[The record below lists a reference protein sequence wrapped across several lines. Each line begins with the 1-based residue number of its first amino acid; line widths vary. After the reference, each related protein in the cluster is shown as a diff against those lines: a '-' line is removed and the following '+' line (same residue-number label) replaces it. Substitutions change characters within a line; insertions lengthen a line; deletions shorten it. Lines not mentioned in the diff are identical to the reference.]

1 MEYDTLYASNEREV
15 AYTGGAQYQ
24 NPGGAQYQNPGAAQ
38 YQNYNLLSQV
48 RDTHTLQLEQSI
60 LEEGYFNYLFSSKLL
75 NTEAWL
81 QKE

>member
-15 AYTGGAQYQ
+15 AYT
-24 NPGGAQYQNPGAAQ
+24 GGAQYQNPGAAQ

-81 QKE
+81 QKEW

>member
-15 AYTGGAQYQ
+15 AYT
-24 NPGGAQYQNPGAAQ
+24 GGAQYQNPGAAQ

-60 LEEGYFNYLFSSKLL
+60 LAEGYFNYLFSSKLL

-81 QKE
+81 QKEW